1 MKKIAYAGT
10 FDPMTDGHL
19 AVIKEASELAN
30 EVVVY
35 IAENSNKTTYLPL
48 EVRVEAVKAI
58 LKSQKIK
65 SRVEVVN
72 KEYVAVYA
80 KEQGIDYMIRG
91 IRNTID
97 FDYENI
103 LQKTNAEF
111 LGGAKTLFVMPTTKL
126 EMVSSSYIKSL
137 MGPVCWHYKIKK
149 FLPQHSYEAMIIQWL
164 KNYLAK
170 NISAEIFIHLDK
182 KNIVS
187 EICQAYFEKFRQYHN
202 LEHIIHSL
210 TVLDKFLTVNKLEVF
225 EKDLMILAILFH
237 DFIYKAKQEKSDE
250 TLSAEFAHTFCEGIL
265 NEEMND
271 RLHLLIE
278 CTNHMLS
285 ENKHDA
291 LKNLLLS
298 IDLAILA
305 EDNKIYK
312 KYAKNIR
319 REYSEYD
326 DKAYQEGR
334 KLVLNK
340 LIEKAKAETLFEHPK
355 FKKCNQKALKNMQKE
370 LLSLV

>member
-1 MKKIAYAGT
+1 MKNIAYAGT

-19 AVIKEASELAN
+19 AVIKEASQIAD
-30 EVVVY
+30 EVTVY

-48 EVRVEAVKAI
+48 EVRLETVKSI
-58 LKSQKIK
+58 LKNQGIK
-65 SRVEVVN
+65 SHVEVVN

-111 LGGAKTLFVMPTTKL
+111 LGGAKTLFIMPTTKL

-149 FLPQHSYEAMIIQWL
+149 FLPKDSYEVMIVQWL
-164 KNYLAK
+164 KNYLVK
-170 NISAEIFIHLDK
+170 NLSSEIFDKLDK
-182 KNIVS
+182 KNLVG
-187 EICQAYFEKFRQYHN
+187 EICKAYSEKFRKYHN

-210 TVLDKFLTVNKLEVF
+210 TVLDKFLTTNTLEKF
-225 EKDLMILAILFH
+225 EKDLIILAILFH
-237 DFIYKAKQEKSDE
+237 DFIYKAKKEKSDE
-250 TLSAEFAHTFCEGIL
+250 TLSAEFAYEFCQNIL
-265 NEEMND
+265 NEEMNK

-285 ENKHDA
+285 ENKHDV

-298 IDLAILA
+298 IDLSILA
-305 EDNKIYK
+305 EDKKIYQ

-319 REYSEYD
+319 KEYVEYD
-326 DKAYQEGR
+326 DKAYLEGR

-340 LIEKAKAETLFEHPK
+340 LIQKAQDETLFEHSK
-355 FKKCNQKALKNMQKE
+355 FKKSNQKALKNMQKE
-370 LLSLV
+370 LSTLI